1 MLTLQ
6 VRDTV
11 RAFVPTKLRS
21 ELRRQVVR
29 AMRAAGVD
37 AALVSLTLSDDEELH
52 ELNLEYADEDHP
64 TDVLSFAQRDAD
76 PGFVVQLPP
85 GAVEPLGDVI
95 ISVQIA
101 QRQADAQG
109 HDLLSELCHLSVH
122 GLCHLLG
129 MDHRDAQ
136 EERWMFGYEALLRK
150 EARGLGRITRQ
161 QMPPAPESAKQE
173 EHPR

>member
-6 VRDTV
+6 VRDSV
-11 RAFVPTKLRS
+11 RRAVPA
-21 ELRRQVVR
+21 ELRRVLRHQVGR

-37 AALVSLTLSDDEELH
+37 SALVALTLSDDEELH

-76 PGFVVQLPP
+76 PGFVVPLPP

-95 ISVQIA
+95 ISVETA

-109 HDLLSELCHLSVH
+109 HDLLSEMCHLSVH

-129 MDHRDAQ
+129 MDHRDSQ

-150 EARGLGRITRQ
+150 EARGVGRITRQ
-161 QMPPAPESAKQE
+161 QMPSAPGSVKQE
-173 EHPR
+173 DHPR